1 MSSETETSRQSV
13 AGTGTL
19 RLSADDRIAV
29 TDTVTGIGLFAD
41 LRQWDRVGALLA
53 DEVTTDYV
61 SVFGGEVASASRTEL
76 LDQWRATLGG
86 LDATQHQI
94 TNVAVTPT
102 GQGATA
108 LSHVR
113 ATHWSGGRFGLS
125 VGSTPTTCF
134 GRSLAGRSLSW
145 VSPGCMRRATAAS
158 WASDSRRRPTNC
170 LGWRCWSST
179 RRWRQT
185 PHRGPPW

>member
-94 TNVAVTPT
+94 TNVAVTAT

-113 ATHWSGGRFGLS
+113 ATHWSGGRFWTLGGVYTHHLLRTQSGWQVAFMGIARLYEEGDRS
-125 VGSTPTTCF
+125 V
-134 GRSLAGRSLSW
+134 
-145 VSPGCMRRATAAS
+145 
-158 WASDSRRRPTNC
+158 
-170 LGWRCWSST
+170 LG
-179 RRWRQT
+179 
-185 PHRGPPW
+185 